1 MFDSRR
7 NFEEN
12 KDFKPFV
19 ETDEEKKARLTRNR
33 WPKEAMDI
41 EI

>member
-12 KDFKPFV
+12 KDFKPFK
-19 ETDEEKKARLTRNR
+19 ETDEEQEARLERKR
-33 WPKEAMDI
+33 WPKDEREIDI
-41 EI
+41 